1 VLGNI
6 YGNGLLFS
14 YYDAVT
20 KYLFLSSLPCYS
32 YTLSTGTTTLK
43 ERDIDGNKIKDDGKS
58 QEDEGE
64 EDGDSEN
71 EEDEEEDGAEDS
83 EEDANEGNDGSDN
96 GTDEDEYDTDD
107 E

>member
-1 VLGNI
+1 M
-6 YGNGLLFS
+6 
-14 YYDAVT
+14 DAVT
-20 KYLFLSSLPCYS
+20 NYSFLLPFPVISLHF
-32 YTLSTGTTTLK
+32 TTGTTTLK

-58 QEDEGE
+58 QEGEGE

-71 EEDEEEDGAEDS
+71 EDDEEEDGAADS
-83 EEDANEGNDGSDN
+83 EEDAAGGDDGSDD